1 MKRIPEPSLLLKL
14 FNGYN
19 HLEDKLEDWGAEG
32 PIICGFENVQI
43 TYLTHLKLL
52 SKGNTPFFI
61 PLIDGHGIFY
71 DWVYY
76 GDFLL
81 IPVIEDSLHFISGD
95 WMIPKACCKNISNLK
110 ESDFIS

>member
-1 MKRIPEPSLLLKL
+1 MKRIPKPSLLLEL

-19 HLEDKLEDWGAEG
+19 HPEDKLEDWGAEG

-61 PLIDGHGIFY
+61 PLMCSVQYVKFLIIN
-71 DWVYY
+71 
-76 GDFLL
+76 DFR
-81 IPVIEDSLHFISGD
+81 VVCS
-95 WMIPKACCKNISNLK
+95 
-110 ESDFIS
+110 